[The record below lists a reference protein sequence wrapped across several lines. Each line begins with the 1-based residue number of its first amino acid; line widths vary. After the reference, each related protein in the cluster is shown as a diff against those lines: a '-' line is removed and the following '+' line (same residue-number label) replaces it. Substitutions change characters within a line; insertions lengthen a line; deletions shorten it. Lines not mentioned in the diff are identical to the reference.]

1 MNSKYK
7 MKDDIESIFINL
19 IARMEME
26 IPENYEDIVQYIY
39 EDVLETAD
47 PINWSVDDVVI
58 GFRRWIE
65 SKNED

>member
-1 MNSKYK
+1 MTDEYR
-7 MKDDIESIFINL
+7 KDGIERIFINL
-19 IARMEME
+19 IARMEMD

-47 PINWSVDDVVI
+47 SRNWSIDDVII

-65 SKNED
+65 SKT

>member
-1 MNSKYK
+1 MTDSKYR

-19 IARMEME
+19 IARMEMD

-47 PINWSVDDVVI
+47 TINWSVDDVVI

-65 SKNED
+65 SKK

>member
-1 MNSKYK
+1 MDSDYRKG
-7 MKDDIESIFINL
+7 DIEYVFITL
-19 IARMEME
+19 IARMGME
-26 IPENYEDIVQYIY
+26 IPENYKDIVQYIY

-65 SKNED
+65 DKK

>member
-1 MNSKYK
+1 MTDSKYK

-19 IARMEME
+19 IARMGMD
-26 IPENYEDIVQYIY
+26 IPENYEDIVQDIY

-47 PINWSVDDVVI
+47 PINWGVSDVVI

-65 SKNED
+65 SKT

>member
-1 MNSKYK
+1 MDSKYK
-7 MKDDIESIFINL
+7 MKNDIESIFINL
-19 IARMEME
+19 IVIMGMD

-47 PINWSVDDVVI
+47 PINWSVEDVVI

-65 SKNED
+65 SKK

>member
-1 MNSKYK
+1 MDSTYK
-7 MKDDIESIFINL
+7 MKDDIERIFINL
-19 IARMEME
+19 IARMGMD

-47 PINWSVDDVVI
+47 SVNWSIDDIVI

-65 SKNED
+65 SKT

>member
-1 MNSKYK
+1 MESKYK

-19 IARMEME
+19 IARMGMD

-47 PINWSVDDVVI
+47 PINWGVDDVVI

-65 SKNED
+65 SKK